1 MRYCHGTTDSARLAV
16 RAMALQWN
24 FHPYSAR
31 LRRDQPSRA
40 APFDDLNGLQYPP
53 NWLHNLFI
61 ASSMLKSDG

>member
-24 FHPYSAR
+24 LHPYGAR

-40 APFDDLNGLQYPP
+40 APFDDLNGFQYHP
-53 NWLHNLFI
+53 NWLHNLLI
-61 ASSMLKSDG
+61 ASSMGGLRH